1 MLEDEKI
8 IGLFFERSEEAV
20 EQVKAKYGEACMHLL
35 KNLLPD
41 AQDAEE
47 CANDVYLAL
56 WNTIPPEQPASLKGF
71 FGKITRNLALD
82 KYKFNRRQKRGSGE
96 TELAWDEL
104 KTEDISNPVEK
115 ELLLKELGEKI
126 SLFLNKI
133 SERDRNIFIARYY
146 FVYPVSEIS
155 ERFGLN
161 EKYVSNILSRTRK
174 RLLKFLAERGYE
186 I

>member
-1 MLEDEKI
+1 MDDARI
-8 IGLFFERSEEAV
+8 IALYNERNETAITESNQKYGNFCYVIAFNILNDNSDSEECV
-20 EQVKAKYGEACMHLL
+20 
-35 KNLLPD
+35 
-41 AQDAEE
+41 
-47 CANDVYLAL
+47 NDTWYRA
-56 WNTIPPEQPASLKGF
+56 WNAIPPEQPASLKGF

-82 KYKFNRRQKRGSGE
+82 KYKFNRRQKRESGE
-96 TELAWDEL
+96 TELAWEEL
-104 KTEDISNPVEK
+104 KTENISNPVEK

>member
-1 MLEDEKI
+1 MDDARI
-8 IGLFFERSEEAV
+8 IALYNERNETAITESNQKYGNFCYVIAFNILNDNSDSEECV
-20 EQVKAKYGEACMHLL
+20 
-35 KNLLPD
+35 
-41 AQDAEE
+41 
-47 CANDVYLAL
+47 NDTWYRA
-56 WNTIPPEQPASLKGF
+56 WNTIPPEQPVSLKGF

-82 KYKFNRRQKRGSGE
+82 KYKYDHRKKRSCGE
-96 TELAWDEL
+96 TDQALDEL
-104 KTEDISNPVEK
+104 KAGGSYCPVEN
-115 ELLLKELGEKI
+115 EILLKELGEQI

-133 SERDRNIFIARYY
+133 SERDRNIFISRYY

>member
-1 MLEDEKI
+1 MDDIKI
-8 IGLFFERSEEAV
+8 IALYNERNECAISESNQKYGNFCYVIAFNILNDNSDSEECV
-20 EQVKAKYGEACMHLL
+20 
-35 KNLLPD
+35 
-41 AQDAEE
+41 
-47 CANDVYLAL
+47 NDTWYRA
-56 WNTIPPEQPASLKGF
+56 WNAIPPEQPASLKGF

-96 TELAWDEL
+96 TELAWEEL

-146 FVYPVSEIS
+146 FVYPVSEIAS
-155 ERFGLN
+155 RFGLN
-161 EKYVSNILSRTRK
+161 EKYVANILSRTRK

>member
-1 MLEDEKI
+1 MDDIKI
-8 IGLFFERSEEAV
+8 ITLYNERNESAITESNQKYGNFCYVIAFNILNDNSDSEECV
-20 EQVKAKYGEACMHLL
+20 
-35 KNLLPD
+35 
-41 AQDAEE
+41 
-47 CANDVYLAL
+47 NDTWYRA

-96 TELAWDEL
+96 TELAWEEL

>member
-1 MLEDEKI
+1 MDDIKI
-8 IGLFFERSEEAV
+8 ITLYNERNESAITESNQKYGNFCYVIAFNILNDNSDSEECV
-20 EQVKAKYGEACMHLL
+20 
-35 KNLLPD
+35 
-41 AQDAEE
+41 
-47 CANDVYLAL
+47 NDTWYRA

-96 TELAWDEL
+96 TELAWEEL

-115 ELLLKELGEKI
+115 ELLLKELGEQI

-133 SERDRNIFIARYY
+133 SERDRNIFISRYY

>member
-1 MLEDEKI
+1 MDDARI
-8 IGLFFERSEEAV
+8 IALYNERNETAITESNQKYGNFCYVIAFNILNDNSDSEECV
-20 EQVKAKYGEACMHLL
+20 
-35 KNLLPD
+35 
-41 AQDAEE
+41 
-47 CANDVYLAL
+47 NDTWYRA
-56 WNTIPPEQPASLKGF
+56 WNAIPPEQPASLKGF

-96 TELAWDEL
+96 TELAWEEL

>member
-1 MLEDEKI
+1 MDDARI
-8 IGLFFERSEEAV
+8 IALYNERNETAITESN
-20 EQVKAKYGEACMHLL
+20 QKYGNFCYVIAFNIL
-35 KNLLPD
+35 ND
-41 AQDAEE
+41 NSDAEE
-47 CANDVYLAL
+47 CVNDTWYRA
-56 WNTIPPEQPASLKGF
+56 WNAIPPEQPASLKGF

-96 TELAWDEL
+96 TELAWEEL